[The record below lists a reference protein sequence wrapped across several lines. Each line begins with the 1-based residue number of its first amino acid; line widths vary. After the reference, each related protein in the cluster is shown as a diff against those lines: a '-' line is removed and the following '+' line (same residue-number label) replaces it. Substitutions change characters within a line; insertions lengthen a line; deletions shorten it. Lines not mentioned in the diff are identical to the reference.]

1 MPWNEAGEPAVVGEF
16 ARDHGALVPDRFACL
31 RARQAANDPLSVP
44 RGPVAKVSRDGI
56 LRQIEER
63 RQRRLLRQAGQAF
76 NPVYGEGMS
85 VAAQEACLLRDLL
98 QRLASNRRPI
108 GELAPAFFDG
118 VQSLIETPSSVAT
131 LDFVFPDTRGS
142 VRSPRT

>member
-1 MPWNEAGEPAVVGEF
+1 MGNV
-16 ARDHGALVPDRFACL
+16 ARYGFPESVRRHFEHLGSFPQGLLPMADALCR
-31 RARQAANDPLSVP
+31 
-44 RGPVAKVSRDGI
+44 
-56 LRQIEER
+56 
-63 RQRRLLRQAGQAF
+63 F
-76 NPVYGEGMS
+76 NPVYGQGMS